1 MDVVTH
7 NRLTVI
13 LPDMT
18 LFWIGLAV
26 GVALTVPLVWVATR
40 RTEQRVRRL
49 EQRARAAE
57 RLAELGT
64 LTGGLAHEIKNP
76 LSTIN
81 LNIQLLQEDLL
92 QLNDL
97 LPEGEQHAAQI
108 ARIHRRFDTLAR
120 ETRRLREIL
129 EDFLRFAGRIRLDL
143 QPVDLHALLEELADF
158 FHPQAAAARINLR
171 TQLAPQQARILADAA
186 HLKQSLLNLMINAL
200 QAMTEARESG
210 QPHGGADELI
220 LRTEKRRDASQPEW
234 RIHVTDTGPGIE
246 PDQVSRIF
254 QPYHSTKKGGTG
266 LGLPTARRI
275 IEEHGG
281 QLTVHSEPGRGS
293 DFILSLP
300 AHHPAPAAPS
310 E

>member
-1 MDVVTH
+1 
-7 NRLTVI
+7 
-13 LPDMT
+13 MT

-26 GVALTVPLVWVATR
+26 GVALTVPLVWIATR

-49 EQRARAAE
+49 EHRARAAE

-97 LPEGEQHAAQI
+97 LPEGEHPATQI
-108 ARIHRRFDTLAR
+108 ARVHRRFDTLAR
-120 ETRRLREIL
+120 ETQRLREIL
-129 EDFLRFAGRIRLDL
+129 EDFLRFAGRIRLDR
-143 QPVDLHALLEELADF
+143 QPIDLHAVLEELADF
-158 FHPQAAAARINLR
+158 FNPQAAAAHIRLR
-171 TQLAPQQARILADAA
+171 TQLAPHPAIVLADAS

-200 QAMTEARESG
+200 QAMTEARDAD

-220 LRTEKRRDASQPEW
+220 LRTEKRRESSQPQW

-246 PDQVSRIF
+246 PDQLSRIF

-275 IEEHGG
+275 VEEHGG

-293 DFILSLP
+293 DFIIALP
-300 AHHPAPAAPS
+300 AHQPESAAPS